1 MSEHKP
7 TGARSKGNQIAFA
20 AALIIVPALLLWLYF
35 APQPGG
41 DTEPSFES
49 IEQEQEQTQMSP
61 LEQMEQMWK
70 TAPGHG
76 PVALELANLYYQ
88 DGQYEMAIQ
97 FYREFLKTDTSANG
111 YLVHLDLS
119 RSLSALNRTDEAI
132 AELQVILKDHPG
144 HSGALYNLGAIE
156 ANRGNHDAAR
166 GYWNELIKQNP
177 QDTLAI
183 YAQGA
188 LPKLKPAKHP

>member
-1 MSEHKP
+1 MAEYKN
-7 TGARSKGNQIAFA
+7 TGQTNKASRIAFA
-20 AALIIVPALLLWLYF
+20 IALIAVPVLLIWLYF

-41 DTEPSFES
+41 KPTFETMER
-49 IEQEQEQTQMSP
+49 EQEETPMTP

-76 PVALELANLYYQ
+76 PVALELANLYFQ
-88 DGQYEMAIQ
+88 DGQFEKAIE
-97 FYREFLKTDTSANG
+97 FYRTFLKDDTTSDG
-111 YLVHLDLS
+111 WLVKLDIS
-119 RSLSALNRTDEAI
+119 RSLAALGRTDEAI
-132 AELQVILKDHPG
+132 AELKSLLKDHPG
-144 HSGALYNLGAIE
+144 HAGALYNLGAIE

-166 GYWNELIKQNP
+166 VSWNELIQLHP

-188 LPKLKPAKHP
+188 LPKLKPANHP

>member
-1 MSEHKP
+1 MSEYKHG
-7 TGARSKGNQIAFA
+7 GAKSKTSRIAFA
-20 AALIIVPALLLWLYF
+20 AALIIVPALLLWIYF
-35 APQPGG
+35 APHPAG

-49 IEQEQEQTQMSP
+49 IEQEQEQTQLTP

-88 DGQYEMAIQ
+88 DGQYEKAIQ
-97 FYREFLKTDTSANG
+97 FYREFLKSDTSASG
-111 YLVHLDLS
+111 WLVHLDLS
-119 RSLSALNRTDEAI
+119 RSLSAMGRVDDAI
-132 AELQVILKDHPG
+132 SELKIILKDHPG

-166 GYWNELIKQNP
+166 TYWNELIQRNP